1 MVTDKCELIG
11 RLFGKK
17 WQKCFDMGR
26 RVYSVEGLSPTV
38 LTFSGGNTESKVL
51 VPNYRFYE
59 QAKYTLMSVTRER
72 AGLTLSIYIKYS
84 RRTERPPTV
93 K

>member
-51 VPNYRFYE
+51 VPN
-59 QAKYTLMSVTRER
+59 
-72 AGLTLSIYIKYS
+72 
-84 RRTERPPTV
+84 
-93 K
+93 